1 MSWLICGTIPD
12 ESMGLLQGP
21 AHWENEALR
30 IAGTAVPVLRGTP
43 ALVAAAAITCNQLT
57 LPAPQVLL
65 AGDCGKGKGSR
76 ELYTHLANSLP
87 LMAPQGITFHY
98 LLPDVDW
105 QSKLLL
111 AVQALPHRPVLVAD
125 AGYMYAVKMSGCAP
139 EFDLFTPDAGEL
151 AFLADEEA
159 PHPFYTRG
167 FLLDDRQPTKELI
180 ERAVA
185 TGGAAKAM
193 LVKGSSDTI
202 VLHGNITDTITT
214 PSREAMEAIGGTG
227 DTVTGIATSLLH
239 AGLPMRTALVAAAL
253 ANRIMAQHA
262 CPTPAT
268 QVAELLH
275 HLPAALHEALQQTNE
290 SIN

>member
-1 MSWLICGTIPD
+1 MSWLICGTVPD
-12 ESMGLLQGP
+12 DSCGLLQGP
-21 AHWENEALR
+21 AHWDNEALT
-30 IAGTAVPVLRGTP
+30 IAGAAIPVLRGTP
-43 ALVAAAAITCNQLT
+43 ALVAACAIVCNVLDMAA
-57 LPAPQVLL
+57 PHVLL

-76 ELYTHLANSLP
+76 ALYAHLTENLP
-87 LMAPQGITFHY
+87 HIAPRGITFHY

-105 QSKLLL
+105 QSKILL
-111 AVQALPHRPVLVAD
+111 AVQALPQKPVLVAD

-167 FLLDDRQPTKELI
+167 FLLDDRHPTHELI

-185 TGGAAKAM
+185 TGGSAKAL
-193 LVKGSSDTI
+193 LVKGGKDSI
-202 VLHGNITDTITT
+202 VLHGATTDTIEA
-214 PSREAMEAIGGTG
+214 PSIEAMEAIGGTG
-227 DTVTGIATSLLH
+227 DTVTGIATALLY
-239 AGLPMRTALVAAAL
+239 AGLPMRKALVTAAT

-268 QVAELLH
+268 QVAELLGY
-275 HLPAALHEALQQTNE
+275 LPTAVNEALQRTQDIT
-290 SIN
+290 